1 MTTQSRYISRDGEVI
16 CDSFSEGAYIFQNV
30 HTFGGEARHAAAHI
44 ALLCTTAR
52 RLFGIEVHIS
62 ADELRR
68 RIARLAEACR
78 MPSRVSVR
86 AIVRLYPSGVME
98 IACDEPSIYAGYVLR
113 SLHPDA
119 LFVHMAPPLPSLPT
133 SAAEHTR
140 LMADALA
147 RTRGAHTAIMTDGE
161 GYAVSESAQ
170 PLFTVSGYT
179 VTTPP
184 AAAAEESVER
194 RLVREAALG
203 TDLVF
208 TERRITIGD
217 LAAADEI
224 FTSDHRGITSV
235 ARIGG
240 KHYMSIIAERI
251 AARLEKTSF

>member
-16 CDSFSEGAYIFQNV
+16 CDRFSEGAYIFQNV

-44 ALLCTTAR
+44 ALLCTAAR

-86 AIVRLYPSGVME
+86 AIVRLYPTGTME

-113 SLHPDA
+113 SLRPDA
-119 LFVHMAPPLPSLPT
+119 LFVRMSPPLPSLPT

-147 RTRGAHTAIMTDGE
+147 HARGAHTAIMTDGE

-170 PLFTVSGYT
+170 PLFAVSGYT
-179 VTTPP
+179 VMTPP

-194 RLVREAALG
+194 RLVREAARG
-203 TDLVF
+203 TDLTF
-208 TERRITIGD
+208 AERRITIDD

-224 FTSDHRGITSV
+224 FTADHRGITSV
-235 ARIGG
+235 ASIGG
-240 KHYMSIIAERI
+240 KHYMPIIAERI
-251 AARLEKTSF
+251 AAQIEKITF